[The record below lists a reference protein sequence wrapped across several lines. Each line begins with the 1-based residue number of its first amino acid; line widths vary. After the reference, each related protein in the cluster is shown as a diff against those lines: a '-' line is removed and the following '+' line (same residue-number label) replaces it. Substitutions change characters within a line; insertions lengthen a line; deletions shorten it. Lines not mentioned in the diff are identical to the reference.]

1 MLTIVGI
8 EVSTDAG
15 VVGLMHPLLQMKRA
29 SPSVLRQWRDDAAWS
44 GCRLLYSSNIQRSKY
59 DVLS

>member
-29 SPSVLRQWRDDAAWS
+29 SPSVLCCDNGGTTRRGPDVV
-44 GCRLLYSSNIQRSKY
+44 YSSNIQRSKY